1 MICFFY
7 IGVNL
12 RWNSFKK
19 ADKRIFIKIRLI
31 VTRITVFNYKDIS
44 IFRYRAILEKLKL
57 ILVIKLF
64 QQNFTLIIYITY

>member
-1 MICFFY
+1 MICFFG

-12 RWNSFKK
+12 RLNSFKK

-31 VTRITVFNYKDIS
+31 VTRITIFNYNDIS